1 MKRRKYLLA
10 CLLAGVTIAM
20 PTGQLSFAAGAQND
34 ISLMAESESQSETQ
48 SESQSESETETQ
60 DPNVPEGY
68 KGIYKV
74 SDLSLLSSKPDGKYM
89 LMADLDLNSAEQ
101 ASISVFRGTLDGNN
115 HTIKGLKQALF
126 QVLEEGTVSNLNLSG
141 VQISGSGDTGALAN
155 VIGTGKKSA
164 VTIQNITITG
174 SVTGTGNTGALAGV
188 LKGTD
193 VVISRIANSAT
204 VAGTANAGDRKS
216 VV

>member
-48 SESQSESETETQ
+48 SESQSESETQSESQPESQSESETETQ

-89 LMADLDLNSAEQ
+89 LMADLDLSSAEQ
-101 ASISVFRGTLDGNN
+101 ASISAFRGTLDGNN

-126 QVLEEGTVSNLNLSG
+126 QVLEEGTVSLMWRR
-141 VQISGSGDTGALAN
+141 AFEP
-155 VIGTGKKSA
+155 
-164 VTIQNITITG
+164 
-174 SVTGTGNTGALAGV
+174 
-188 LKGTD
+188 
-193 VVISRIANSAT
+193 
-204 VAGTANAGDRKS
+204 
-216 VV
+216 

>member
-68 KGIYKV
+68 KGI
-74 SDLSLLSSKPDGKYM
+74 
-89 LMADLDLNSAEQ
+89 
-101 ASISVFRGTLDGNN
+101 RGTLDGNN

-174 SVTGTGNTGALAGV
+174 SVTGTGNTGALA
-188 LKGTD
+188 
-193 VVISRIANSAT
+193 S
-204 VAGTANAGDRKS
+204 
-216 VV
+216 

>member
-1 MKRRKYLLA
+1 MN
-10 CLLAGVTIAM
+10 GDGD
-20 PTGQLSFAAGAQND
+20 TG
-34 ISLMAESESQSETQ
+34 
-48 SESQSESETETQ
+48 
-60 DPNVPEGY
+60 PNVPEGY

-204 VAGTANAGDRKS
+204 VAGTGKCRRPDRTCTGNR
-216 VV
+216 

>member
-1 MKRRKYLLA
+1 
-10 CLLAGVTIAM
+10 
-20 PTGQLSFAAGAQND
+20 
-34 ISLMAESESQSETQ
+34 MAESESQSETQ

-155 VIGTGKKSA
+155 VIGTGKKKCSYDPEYHDHRKCYRYREYRS
-164 VTIQNITITG
+164 TG
-174 SVTGTGNTGALAGV
+174 GCFE
-188 LKGTD
+188 
-193 VVISRIANSAT
+193 
-204 VAGTANAGDRKS
+204 GDRCRDLEDR
-216 VV
+216 

>member
-89 LMADLDLNSAEQ
+89 LMADLDLSSAEQ

-126 QVLEEGTVSNLNLSG
+126 QVLDEGTVSTLN
-141 VQISGSGDTGALAN
+141 
-155 VIGTGKKSA
+155 
-164 VTIQNITITG
+164 
-174 SVTGTGNTGALAGV
+174 
-188 LKGTD
+188 
-193 VVISRIANSAT
+193 
-204 VAGTANAGDRKS
+204 
-216 VV
+216 

>member
-68 KGIYKV
+68 KGTFSLACCIILLRYIHRKIYA
-74 SDLSLLSSKPDGKYM
+74 DG
-89 LMADLDLNSAEQ
+89 
-101 ASISVFRGTLDGNN
+101 G
-115 HTIKGLKQALF
+115 
-126 QVLEEGTVSNLNLSG
+126 
-141 VQISGSGDTGALAN
+141 SGSE
-155 VIGTGKKSA
+155 
-164 VTIQNITITG
+164 
-174 SVTGTGNTGALAGV
+174 
-188 LKGTD
+188 
-193 VVISRIANSAT
+193 
-204 VAGTANAGDRKS
+204 
-216 VV
+216 

>member
-1 MKRRKYLLA
+1 
-10 CLLAGVTIAM
+10 
-20 PTGQLSFAAGAQND
+20 
-34 ISLMAESESQSETQ
+34 MAESESQSETQ

-141 VQISGSGDTGALAN
+141 CADQRQRRYRCTCKCHQ
-155 VIGTGKKSA
+155 GTGKKSA

-204 VAGTANAGDRKS
+204 VAGNGQMPAA
-216 VV
+216 